1 MRRISQCSGLQDVK
15 TSRHAVGA
23 AMSDRSAT
31 AKKYAVASDIT
42 QFTRGPM
49 DGDRGCDF
57 VVGGIKTGNDAGF
70 DESTWFDGCY
80 EPGPAGT
87 EVASPPASAASA
99 PAAASASPGTDW
111 PETQSPGPLLSHEQ
125 LRRLHFDA
133 ERRLIEQALAHRF
146 IRVCLDV
153 FDVSEGCHS
162 TRNEQVERGQG
173 RARITGG
180 RRAGAVRSE
189 SGRRRAAPS

>member
-1 MRRISQCSGLQDVK
+1 
-15 TSRHAVGA
+15 
-23 AMSDRSAT
+23 MSDRSAT
-31 AKKYAVASDIT
+31 AKYAVASDIT

-57 VVGGIKTGNDAGF
+57 VVEGIKTGNDAGF

-111 PETQSPGPLLSHEQ
+111 PETQCRGPLHSHV

-133 ERRLIEQALAHRF
+133 ERQLIEQALVHRF
-146 IRVCLDV
+146 IRVALDV
-153 FDVSEGCHS
+153 LDVSEGDHS
-162 TRNEQVERGQG
+162 TRNEQD
-173 RARITGG
+173 
-180 RRAGAVRSE
+180 
-189 SGRRRAAPS
+189 